1 MAAITS
7 ATPFQI
13 MKSTIV
19 KLDQS
24 TKTSKPAMC
33 GLFNWDD
40 QHAAAFCD
48 Y

>member
-1 MAAITS
+1 MPAPITI

-19 KLDQS
+19 KLDKS

-33 GLFNWDD
+33 GLFIGMKK
-40 QHAAAFCD
+40 HARSCID
-48 Y
+48 